1 MSISINFNNAYL
13 FSYNRNTSSNNK
25 GSGSFFKSASKN
37 PADNPVSNQPNNTN
51 NSKLAEKIKG
61 LNNPASDYVYRG
73 HKETDSSQTQ
83 FISYER
89 KNHTYKDTSE
99 NKVNGYLNT
108 KTETTSKK
116 TSDETAKKKLNYSY
130 KEISTQILRAKNSV
144 SAEQVVIK
152 AKRKVLEL
160 KRKMGNKNIDPDELS
175 VAINHAK
182 SMERVAKK
190 KKHNLELEELAEI
203 TSERDER
210 MEEQEEA
217 GEQDSGDRIEGSTGS
232 VYDATSAVIEETEE
246 EISDRLTELDEVET
260 AMEIREAYPEHEL
273 FNMDD
278 MEELIESFSE
288 EEKEMLEQ
296 QLDMLGQME
305 IIDPHMTEEDL
316 KELKQ
321 KHRNAEQKQIVKA
334 EMEYLKQTY
343 ERMQR
348 AGAEAIQ
355 KMNVSNVQQAQ
366 PSVGVVTGIIGES
379 SAPSAAELVNI

>member
-1 MSISINFNNAYL
+1 MSISINSNNAYL

-108 KTETTSKK
+108 KTEITSKK

-160 KRKMGNKNIDPDELS
+160 KRKMGNKNIDADELS
-175 VAINHAK
+175 VALNHAK

-217 GEQDSGDRIEGSTGS
+217 GKQDSGDRIEGSTGS

-246 EISDRLTELDEVET
+246 EISDRLTELDKAET
-260 AMEIREAYPEHEL
+260 AMEIQEAYPEHEL

-366 PSVGVVTGIIGES
+366 PSVGVVSGFIGAS
-379 SAPSAAELVNI
+379 YTPSAAELVNI

>member
-1 MSISINFNNAYL
+1 M
-13 FSYNRNTSSNNK
+13 
-25 GSGSFFKSASKN
+25 
-37 PADNPVSNQPNNTN
+37 
-51 NSKLAEKIKG
+51 
-61 LNNPASDYVYRG
+61 
-73 HKETDSSQTQ
+73 
-83 FISYER
+83 
-89 KNHTYKDTSE
+89 
-99 NKVNGYLNT
+99 NGYLNT

-217 GEQDSGDRIEGSTGS
+217 GKQDSGDRIEGSTGS

-246 EISDRLTELDEVET
+246 EISDRLTELDKAET
-260 AMEIREAYPEHEL
+260 AMEIQEAYPEHEL

-366 PSVGVVTGIIGES
+366 PSVGVVSGFIGAS
-379 SAPSAAELVNI
+379 YTPSAAELVNI

>member
-1 MSISINFNNAYL
+1 MSISINSNNAYL

-25 GSGSFFKSASKN
+25 GSGSFFKSAAKN
-37 PADNPVSNQPNNTN
+37 PAENTVTNQPNNTN

-217 GEQDSGDRIEGSTGS
+217 GKQDSGDRIEGSTGS

-260 AMEIREAYPEHEL
+260 AMEIQEAYPEHEL

-366 PSVGVVTGIIGES
+366 PSVGVVSGFIGAS
-379 SAPSAAELVNI
+379 YTPSAAELVNI

>member
-1 MSISINFNNAYL
+1 MSISINSNNAYL

-116 TSDETAKKKLNYSY
+116 TSDETVKKKLNYSY

-217 GEQDSGDRIEGSTGS
+217 GKQDSGDRIEGSTGS

-246 EISDRLTELDEVET
+246 EISDRLTELDKAET
-260 AMEIREAYPEHEL
+260 AMEIQEAYPEHEL

-366 PSVGVVTGIIGES
+366 PSVGVVSGFIGAS
-379 SAPSAAELVNI
+379 YTPSAAELVNI

>member
-1 MSISINFNNAYL
+1 MSISINSNNAYL

-217 GEQDSGDRIEGSTGS
+217 GKQDSGDRIEGSTGS

-246 EISDRLTELDEVET
+246 EISDRLTELDKAET
-260 AMEIREAYPEHEL
+260 AMEIQEAYPEHEL

-316 KELKQ
+316 KELTQ

-366 PSVGVVTGIIGES
+366 PSVGVVSGFIGAS
-379 SAPSAAELVNI
+379 YTPSAAELVNI